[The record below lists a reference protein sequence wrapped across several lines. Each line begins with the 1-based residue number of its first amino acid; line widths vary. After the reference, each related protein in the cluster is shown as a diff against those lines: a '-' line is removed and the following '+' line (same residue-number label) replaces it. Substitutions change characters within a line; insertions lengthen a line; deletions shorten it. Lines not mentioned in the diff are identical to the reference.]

1 MLLHPTEMHIQLMQ
15 VLNQG
20 AQGGALG
27 HLGEGVHILGE
38 ALAAVAQLA
47 VGAGHVGVRVVD
59 VARKQYARVHLAPVG
74 SHLLAVF
81 AAGVEVGDLVGAKHV
96 VHILGEL
103 GLEGRHHRELLADK
117 NLGQQLMCTSE
128 HHGLLLEVLDM
139 RALGEELGHVAHLVA
154 GLFGEPV
161 AGARKNGGADKDRYI
176 RKLFDQFRHQSQ
188 ILRAVVFCWHM
199 NLKECNIHIAQVI
212 IISLR
217 RITDEKLALRVV
229 VFQPVFEGSTHEPR
243 EQRAQRPNSFGLCR
257 VATEEGVSQAAS
269 DNSNVNHFC
278 RYLNSYILSIIFDF
292 SSSHFLHQPSNLIRT
307 WYEYF
312 TLILTI

>member
-1 MLLHPTEMHIQLMQ
+1 MLFNTSEMHVEFMQ
-15 VLNQG
+15 MLQ
-20 AQGGALG
+20 QCTKRRSFC
-27 HLGEGVHILGE
+27 HLSKGIDILGE

-74 SHLLAVF
+74 PHLLAVF

-103 GLEGRHHRELLADK
+103 GLEGRHHRELLAHE
-117 NLGQQLMCTSE
+117 NLGEQLVRARE
-128 HHGLLLEVLDM
+128 DHGLLLEVLDM
-139 RALGEELGHVAHLVA
+139 RALGEELRHIAHLVA
-154 GLFGEPV
+154 SLARKAV
-161 AGARKNGGADKDRYI
+161 AGARKNSGTDKDRHI

-188 ILRAVVFCWHM
+188 VLRAIVFSRHM

-229 VFQPVFEGSTHEPR
+229 VFQPIFEGSTHE
-243 EQRAQRPNSFGLCR
+243 
-257 VATEEGVSQAAS
+257 AAS
-269 DNSNVNHFC
+269 DNSNVNHCFIC
-278 RYLNSYILSIIFDF
+278 FYLFVY
-292 SSSHFLHQPSNLIRT
+292 NL
-307 WYEYF
+307 F
-312 TLILTI
+312 

>member
-15 VLNQG
+15 VLKQG
-20 AQGGALG
+20 AKRRALG

-47 VGAGHVGVRVVD
+47 VGARHVGVRVVD

-74 SHLLAVF
+74 THLLAVF

-103 GLEGRHHRELLADK
+103 GLEGRHHRELLTHEY
-117 NLGQQLMCTSE
+117 LGEQLMRARE
-128 HHGLLLEVLDM
+128 DHGLLFEVLDM
-139 RALGEELGHVAHLVA
+139 GALGEELGHVAHLVA
-154 GLFGEPV
+154 SLTRKAV
-161 AGARKNGGADKDRYI
+161 AGAGKNSGTDKDRYI

-199 NLKECNIHIAQVI
+199 NLKECNVHITQVI

-229 VFQPVFEGSTHEPR
+229 VFQLIFEGSAHE
-243 EQRAQRPNSFGLCR
+243 
-257 VATEEGVSQAAS
+257 ATS
-269 DNSNVNHFC
+269 DNSDVNHCFVC
-278 RYLNSYILSIIFDF
+278 
-292 SSSHFLHQPSNLIRT
+292 LIV
-307 WYEYF
+307 
-312 TLILTI
+312 